1 METIICIAILG
12 VQLGLFIYIK
22 WSVEWSVGNVLR
34 IQEKNVDILK
44 DFLDTI
50 KVSNEI
56 NELTNKVIERQTN
69 AIKAVMDGVQAI
81 MEQEARRNMTSAEL
95 IDEIIKK
102 SMKHE

>member
-22 WSVEWSVGNVLR
+22 WSVGNLLH
-34 IQEKNVDILK
+34 IQEKHNNILR

-50 KVSNEI
+50 KMTNEI

-69 AIKAVMDGVQAI
+69 AIKVVSDGVQAI
-81 MEQEARRNMTSAEL
+81 IENEVKRSMSNAEY
-95 IDEIIKK
+95 INDIISKN
-102 SMKHE
+102 MKHE

>member
-12 VQLGLFIYIK
+12 VQISLFIYIK
-22 WSVEWSVGNVLR
+22 WSVGNLLR

-50 KVSNEI
+50 KISNEI
-56 NELTNKVIERQTN
+56 NELTNKVIDRQTN
-69 AIKAVMDGVQAI
+69 AIKVMSDGVQAI
-81 MEQEARRNMTSAEL
+81 MEQEVRRNMTSAEL